1 MQRVFLVGARASGKS
16 TIGRSLAETLGCPFL
31 DTDTELTRDLGCS
44 IDVFVKENGW
54 DAFRRKEHETLK
66 RLAGSGEKKQDG
78 EWLVIA
84 TGGGMVLL
92 PENRK
97 ILREKGVT
105 FYLEAPVEVLVRRLS
120 EDPMSDT
127 RPSLTG
133 QGLLEEVAGV
143 VKSREPLYREASHHC
158 VSTDQSVKNIVR
170 EISQKLH
177 KAIPCP
183 LKVRPLSA
191 APEKLQENS

>member
-16 TIGRSLAETLGCPFL
+16 TIGRSLAGTLGCPFL
-31 DTDTELTRDLGCS
+31 DTDKELTRDLGCS

-66 RLAGSGEKKQDG
+66 RLAGAGEKKQDG

-133 QGLLEEVAGV
+133 KGLLEEVAGV

-158 VSTDQSVKNIVR
+158 VSTDQPVKNIVR

-177 KAIPCP
+177 KDI
-183 LKVRPLSA
+183 S
-191 APEKLQENS
+191 

>member
-31 DTDTELTRDLGCS
+31 DTDKELTRDLGCS

-66 RLAGSGEKKQDG
+66 RLAGAGEKKQDG

-97 ILREKGVT
+97 GRYVLPGGTCGSSGAASLGGSDVRHAPLTHGKG
-105 FYLEAPVEVLVRRLS
+105 AARGSCRRRKKPGTTLQGS
-120 EDPMSDT
+120 Q
-127 RPSLTG
+127 PSLR
-133 QGLLEEVAGV
+133 Q
-143 VKSREPLYREASHHC
+143 H
-158 VSTDQSVKNIVR
+158 
-170 EISQKLH
+170 
-177 KAIPCP
+177 
-183 LKVRPLSA
+183 
-191 APEKLQENS
+191 

>member
-31 DTDTELTRDLGCS
+31 DTDKELTRDLGCS

-66 RLAGSGEKKQDG
+66 RLAGSEEEKQDG

-97 ILREKGVT
+97 ILREKGIT

-120 EDPMSDT
+120 GSDVRHAPLAHGKGAARGSCRRRKRPRT
-127 RPSLTG
+127 SLQGSQPSLR
-133 QGLLEEVAGV
+133 Q
-143 VKSREPLYREASHHC
+143 H
-158 VSTDQSVKNIVR
+158 
-170 EISQKLH
+170 
-177 KAIPCP
+177 
-183 LKVRPLSA
+183 
-191 APEKLQENS
+191 

>member
-31 DTDTELTRDLGCS
+31 DTDKELTRDLGCS

-66 RLAGSGEKKQDG
+66 RLAGSEEEKQDG

-97 ILREKGVT
+97 ILREKGIT

-133 QGLLEEVAGV
+133 KGLLEEVAGV
-143 VKSREPLYREASHHC
+143 VKDREPLYKEASHHC
-158 VSTDQSVKNIVR
+158 VSTNQSVKNIVR
-170 EISQKLH
+170 EIYQKLY
-177 KAIPCP
+177 KDTPCP
-183 LKVRPLSA
+183 LKIEPLRA

>member
-31 DTDTELTRDLGCS
+31 DTDKELTRDLGCS

-66 RLAGSGEKKQDG
+66 RLA
-78 EWLVIA
+78 
-84 TGGGMVLL
+84 GGGMVLL

-133 QGLLEEVAGV
+133 KGLLEEVAGV

-158 VSTDQSVKNIVR
+158 VSTDQPVKNIVR

-177 KAIPCP
+177 KDI
-183 LKVRPLSA
+183 S
-191 APEKLQENS
+191 

>member
-16 TIGRSLAETLGCPFL
+16 TIGRSLAETLGCPF
-31 DTDTELTRDLGCS
+31 LTRDLGCS

-66 RLAGSGEKKQDG
+66 RLAGAREKKQDG

-133 QGLLEEVAGV
+133 KGLLEEVAGV

-158 VSTDQSVKNIVR
+158 VSTDQPVKNIVR

-177 KAIPCP
+177 KDI
-183 LKVRPLSA
+183 S
-191 APEKLQENS
+191 

>member
-31 DTDTELTRDLGCS
+31 DTDKELTRDL
-44 IDVFVKENGW
+44 GW

-66 RLAGSGEKKQDG
+66 RLAGAGEKKQDG

-133 QGLLEEVAGV
+133 KGLLEEVAGV

-158 VSTDQSVKNIVR
+158 VSTDQPVKNIVR

-177 KAIPCP
+177 KDI
-183 LKVRPLSA
+183 S
-191 APEKLQENS
+191 

>member
-31 DTDTELTRDLGCS
+31 DTDKELTRDLGCS

-66 RLAGSGEKKQDG
+66 RLAGAGEEKQDG

-133 QGLLEEVAGV
+133 KGLLEEVAGV
-143 VKSREPLYREASHHC
+143 VKSREPAL
-158 VSTDQSVKNIVR
+158 QG
-170 EISQKLH
+170 SQPSLRQH
-177 KAIPCP
+177 
-183 LKVRPLSA
+183 
-191 APEKLQENS
+191 

>member
-1 MQRVFLVGARASGKS
+1 
-16 TIGRSLAETLGCPFL
+16 
-31 DTDTELTRDLGCS
+31 
-44 IDVFVKENGW
+44 
-54 DAFRRKEHETLK
+54 
-66 RLAGSGEKKQDG
+66 
-78 EWLVIA
+78 
-84 TGGGMVLL
+84 MVLL

-133 QGLLEEVAGV
+133 KGLLEEVAGV

-158 VSTDQSVKNIVR
+158 VSTDQPVKNIVR

-177 KAIPCP
+177 KDI
-183 LKVRPLSA
+183 S
-191 APEKLQENS
+191 

>member
-31 DTDTELTRDLGCS
+31 DTDKELTRDLGCS

-66 RLAGSGEKKQDG
+66 RLAGSEEEKQGG

-97 ILREKGVT
+97 ILREKGIT

-133 QGLLEEVAGV
+133 KGLLEEVAGV
-143 VKSREPLYREASHHC
+143 VKDREPLYREASHHC
-158 VSTDQSVKNIVR
+158 VSTNQSVKNIVR
-170 EISQKLH
+170 EIYQKLY
-177 KAIPCP
+177 KDTPCP
-183 LKVRPLSA
+183 LKIEPLRA